1 VEFDVFFSH
10 NGKDKPAVRELK
22 LLLSANGLAVW
33 LDEDELQPGLPW
45 QQLLESGIKTSRSIA
60 VLVGKDGLGPWE
72 DEEIQAALVL
82 AVRDKRPVIPVLLLH
97 ASAKPELPM
106 FLVNR
111 TWVDFRDGLTVD
123 ELGKLIWGITGIKPD
138 PKSPWVVPPAETR
151 PAPDST
157 IPSQSPNHRGWAHDY
172 SDKTVKGVAVA
183 LEEAKP
189 LTMRDLVLHLDV
201 LFNRST
207 FRFEPLR
214 ECITQEWE
222 RRLLAAVETLELLR
236 GYSSFVSNRAPDDR
250 TFEKLMDAV
259 NGYCLAMA
267 TYLFEEPVKLSEMRD
282 YVGTSEFL
290 TRLPQGKHWP
300 SAREIDD
307 DINERVDGL
316 RTRSVRQMDKLRKE
330 FLRAPTPTE
339 LNNRNV

>member
-1 VEFDVFFSH
+1 MEFDVFLSH

-22 LLLSANGLAVW
+22 QLLSANGLAVW

-45 QQLLESGIKTSRSIA
+45 QQLLESGIKTSRSVA

-72 DEEIQAALVL
+72 EEEIQAALVL

-111 TWVDFRDGLTVD
+111 TWVDFRDGLTVG
-123 ELGKLIWGITGIKPD
+123 ELAKLIWGITGIKPD
-138 PKSPWVVPPAETR
+138 PKSPWVVPPAEPR
-151 PAPDST
+151 PVPDST
-157 IPSQSPNHRGWAHDY
+157 IPPRSPNHRGSPHDY
-172 SDKTVKGVAVA
+172 RDKTVKGVAAA

-189 LTMRDLVLHLDV
+189 LTMRDLILHLDV
-201 LFNRST
+201 LFNRGT

-214 ECITQEWE
+214 ECVTQEWE
-222 RRLLAAVETLELLR
+222 RRLLAAMETLELLR
-236 GYSSFVSNRAPDDR
+236 GYSFFVSGRAPDAR
-250 TFEKLMDAV
+250 TFENLMDAV

-267 TYLFEEPVKLSEMRD
+267 TYLFEEPIKVSELRD
-282 YVGTSEFL
+282 YLGTSEFL
-290 TRLPQGKHWP
+290 TRLPKGKHWP
-300 SAREIDD
+300 SAKEIDD
-307 DINERVDGL
+307 DTNKRVDGL

-330 FLRAPTPTE
+330 FLRAPAPTE

>member
-1 VEFDVFFSH
+1 MEFNVFLSH
-10 NGKDKPAVRELK
+10 NSKDKQAVRELK
-22 LLLSANGLAVW
+22 LWLSANGLAVW

-72 DEEIQAALVL
+72 DEEMQAALVL
-82 AVRDKRPVIPVLLLH
+82 AVRDKRPVIPVLLPH

-111 TWVDFRDGLTVD
+111 TWVDLRAGLTEDGLA
-123 ELGKLIWGITGIKPD
+123 KLVWGITGIRPD
-138 PKSPWVVPPAETR
+138 PKSRWVVPPAETG
-151 PAPDST
+151 PAADST
-157 IPSQSPNHRGWAHDY
+157 IPPQLPNHRRSPHDY
-172 SDKTVKGVAVA
+172 RDRTVKGVAVA

-189 LTMRDLVLHLDV
+189 LTMRDLILHVDV
-201 LFNRST
+201 LFNRGT

-214 ECITQEWE
+214 ECVTQEWE
-222 RRLLAAVETLELLR
+222 RRLLAAMETFELLR
-236 GYSSFVSNRAPDDR
+236 GYSSFVSDRAPDAR
-250 TFEKLMDAV
+250 AFEKLMDAV

-267 TYLFEEPVKLSEMRD
+267 TYLFEEPVKVSELRD
-282 YVGTSEFL
+282 YLGTSEFL
-290 TRLPQGKHWP
+290 TRLPKSKHWP
-300 SAREIDD
+300 SAGEIDD
-307 DINERVDGL
+307 DTNKRVDGL

-330 FLRAPTPTE
+330 FLGAPASTE